1 MRLLNRISISQKL
14 TLFGVATTVMVLLLM
29 AAALAMY
36 DTRNIRVSLQDSY
49 ETMADVIGQACAAP
63 LRNEDRDAAARVLKV
78 LDEDP
83 DVMSTELLDRE
94 ENLFIEYMATART
107 EDDGLFRTLIPSQ
120 EALTFERPIEHD
132 GDVIGTI
139 RLQVVS
145 TRFWNQVKEHLI
157 LLLIVTLGGVLM
169 AAVLAAYLQRM
180 ISSPVLS
187 LVKTARTVS
196 KTGDY
201 SQRAP
206 RATDDELGELCD
218 EFNEMLVQIES
229 RDAELDMHR
238 RHLEALVRMRT
249 EALEQKTAEALAASV
264 AKSQFLANMSHEI
277 RTPMNAIL
285 GFTDL
290 LRRGA
295 DQGKESTRRE
305 YLDTIST
312 SGRHL
317 LTVINDVLDI
327 SKIESGK
334 MHVERIACSPH
345 NTIAEAVSVL
355 RVRAL
360 EKGIQLDYVWNGP
373 VPAQIES
380 DPVRLRQLIINL
392 IGNAIKFT
400 ERGGVQVTARL
411 VLDGSYKLRIDVI
424 DSGIGIPADK
434 LDEIFNPFSQ
444 ADATVTRRFGGTGLG
459 LAISRHIAESLGGK
473 LTVESEVGRGST
485 FTVVIDPG
493 PIDVAVLLDAPPT
506 SDILQN
512 SVSGEIPVVALA
524 PGRVLLVE
532 DGETNRKLI
541 RIMLQRHQLEVVEA
555 VNGKVGVDLAMKQD
569 FDIILMDMQMP
580 VMDGYTAARELRKH
594 GVPTPI
600 IALTAHA
607 MAGDAEKCTAAGCTD
622 YLSKPIS
629 ETRLMA
635 ALARYLEGSIDAS
648 AAKVQSL
655 THARA
660 SVTTQEP
667 IRSSLPT
674 DDSEFREIIR
684 EFIARANERME
695 SLRSAVQSQSWAE
708 VAEIAHW
715 MKGSGGTAGFDAFT
729 APAGRLERL
738 ARQGS
743 FDEIPSAIAQ
753 LEAVLSRLELP
764 GDVPATAAAATG

>member
-1 MRLLNRISISQKL
+1 
-14 TLFGVATTVMVLLLM
+14 
-29 AAALAMY
+29 
-36 DTRNIRVSLQDSY
+36 
-49 ETMADVIGQACAAP
+49 
-63 LRNEDRDAAARVLKV
+63 
-78 LDEDP
+78 
-83 DVMSTELLDRE
+83 
-94 ENLFIEYMATART
+94 
-107 EDDGLFRTLIPSQ
+107 
-120 EALTFERPIEHD
+120 
-132 GDVIGTI
+132 
-139 RLQVVS
+139 
-145 TRFWNQVKEHLI
+145 
-157 LLLIVTLGGVLM
+157 
-169 AAVLAAYLQRM
+169 
-180 ISSPVLS
+180 
-187 LVKTARTVS
+187 VKTARTVS

-206 RATDDELGELCD
+206 RVTDDELGELCD

-238 RHLEALVRMRT
+238 RHLEELVRMRT

-295 DQGKESTRRE
+295 DHGKEATRRE

-327 SKIESGK
+327 SKIEAGK
-334 MHVERIACSPH
+334 MQVERIACSPH
-345 NTIAEAVSVL
+345 QTIAEAVSVL

-360 EKGIQLDYVWNGP
+360 DKGIQLDYIWNGP
-373 VPAQIES
+373 VPREIHS
-380 DPVRLRQLIINL
+380 DPVRLRQLLINL

-400 ERGGVQVTARL
+400 EHGGVQIAASL
-411 VLDGSYKLRIDVI
+411 VLDGTYKLRIDVI
-424 DSGIGIPADK
+424 DSGIGIAPEK

-459 LAISRHIAESLGGK
+459 LAISRHIAEALGG
-473 LTVESEVGRGST
+473 TVTVDSEVGRGST

-493 PIDVAVLLDAPPT
+493 PIEMSALLDAPPT
-506 SDILQN
+506 ADVQC

-541 RIMLQRHQLEVVEA
+541 RIMLQRYGLEIVEA
-555 VNGKVGVDLAMKQD
+555 VNGKVGVELAMTQD
-569 FDIILMDMQMP
+569 FDIILLDMQMP
-580 VMDGYTAARELRKH
+580 VMDGYTAAKELRHH
-594 GVPTPI
+594 GLTTPI
-600 IALTAHA
+600 VALTAHA
-607 MAGDAEKCTAAGCTD
+607 MAGDAEKCTASGCTD

-635 ALARYLEGSIDAS
+635 MLAKYMEGSIEEAAS
-648 AAKVQSL
+648 HTLPARRAA
-655 THARA
+655 TPAPAER
-660 SVTTQEP
+660 T
-667 IRSSLPT
+667 IRSSLPE
-674 DDSEFREIIR
+674 DDAEFCEIIR
-684 EFIARANERME
+684 EFIVRANEQMAA
-695 SLRSAVQSQSWAE
+695 LRTAVQQHQWTV

-738 ARQGS
+738 ARQGG
-743 FDEIPSAIAQ
+743 FNDIPACVAQ
-753 LEAVLSRLELP
+753 LESVLARLEM
-764 GDVPATAAAATG
+764 PAASASVAASTSG